1 VENNELRRLGPTVC
15 YRTSWILIPVGQYG
29 PTCPGNPGIDGNYG
43 NVYCVTY
50 EAAKCGSAST
60 PTSRPMKTAIRPPLT
75 ASVSVATETKHPMR
89 RGDIFIGCSG
99 WAYPSWKPEF
109 YPPSVPAKKFLEY
122 YATRLNSVEVNYTFR
137 SLPSEA
143 TVQSW
148 LAATGDDF
156 RFSFKAPQRITH
168 ILRLKNC
175 REALDKFANSIA
187 SVAKAG
193 RLGVILFQ
201 LPPNMKADP
210 ERLASFLTD
219 AQQIGFRIT
228 FEFRHESWFADS
240 TYALLR
246 EHSAALCIAESDELS
261 TPGEI
266 TAPFTTY
273 RLRKK
278 DYSTAD
284 LAAIRETLKARA
296 AHGDVFAY
304 FKHEDEPTGALR
316 AVSILEGVREA

>member
-1 VENNELRRLGPTVC
+1 M
-15 YRTSWILIPVGQYG
+15 
-29 PTCPGNPGIDGNYG
+29 
-43 NVYCVTY
+43 
-50 EAAKCGSAST
+50 
-60 PTSRPMKTAIRPPLT
+60 RP
-75 ASVSVATETKHPMR
+75 
-89 RGDIFIGCSG
+89 GDIFIGCSG

-168 ILRLKNC
+168 ILRLQNC
-175 REALDKFANSIA
+175 REALDRFANSIA
-187 SVAKAG
+187 SVSRAG

-201 LPPNMKADP
+201 LPPNMKADA
-210 ERLASFLTD
+210 ERLADFLKD
-219 AQQIGFRIT
+219 AQQIGFRIS
-228 FEFRHESWFADS
+228 FEFRHESWFAKP

-261 TPGEI
+261 TPAEI
-266 TAPFTTY
+266 TAPFKTY
-273 RLRKK
+273 RLRKT
-278 DYSTAD
+278 DYSAID
-284 LAAIRETLKARA
+284 LAAIRENLKLQARQ
-296 AHGDVFAY
+296 GDVFAH

-316 AVSILEGVREA
+316 AVEVREGLRSA